1 MIHSELVVSRFEI
14 LSTVLFV
21 VRWVLPEWL
30 STSLES
36 IRKRLLI
43 CVRMTISS
51 GAKRLFVSYMNDY
64 WFVLGVTTGLRSTT
78 IAAVLP
84 FNCFASLPPKVGQ
97 LKSCVELS
105 YSNALRKQQGSRIKI
120 RVLARGCLCAGCI
133 LKREPWLENW
143 GKRKKMFSFVV
154 SKIFSPYYTSSKAFA
169 YSLSRG

>member
-64 WFVLGVTTGLRSTT
+64 WFVLGVTTGLRSNNYCSSFT
-78 IAAVLP
+78 
-84 FNCFASLPPKVGQ
+84 FQ
-97 LKSCVELS
+97 L
-105 YSNALRKQQGSRIKI
+105 LR
-120 RVLARGCLCAGCI
+120 
-133 LKREPWLENW
+133 
-143 GKRKKMFSFVV
+143 F
-154 SKIFSPYYTSSKAFA
+154 TSSQGRSIEK
-169 YSLSRG
+169 LC